1 MEHRLTEGTYEK
13 FGVQISG
20 NQTIFTFAGEKEDTC
35 AILFYGKEDQI
46 TERIEVPGEYCRGS
60 IRSVA
65 VEGLSQKRL
74 RYNYEINGVVQ
85 TDVYARK
92 IIGRERF
99 ADAGRSARKYAVC
112 GGIPESTS
120 TFDWSGDMAPEIPR
134 SHMVMYKLHVRGFSM
149 DAGIRG
155 KKRGT
160 FAAVQ
165 EKIPYL
171 KNMGITTVE
180 FMPVYE
186 FEELVLKQPVQMP
199 SYVQWEQKET
209 DRYQPQETTVERIN
223 YWGYAP
229 GNYFAVKASYSST
242 PDADAEWK
250 TLIRELHKNG
260 MECVM
265 ELYFGAHMNQNVIL
279 DALRYWVSEFHVDG
293 FHLLGQALPVTA
305 IAQDLLLSRTKIF
318 YSGFEPF
325 LFEQK
330 SRYPHLYV
338 YNDDYYY
345 PVRKM
350 LNQMGGRM
358 TEFTD
363 QQRRQNEQL
372 GFVNFVANNNGF
384 TLADLFSYA
393 QKHNEDNGE
402 ENADGNDWNYSCNC
416 GVEGRTLKHAILELR
431 ERKLLNAFAILFAA
445 QGVPLFYSGDE
456 FGNSQQGNNN
466 AYCQDNRT
474 GWLNWKRQEKY
485 GWLTGFVTALA
496 GFRREHPVLSKD
508 VPMTLTDGAHK
519 GIPDLSYHGEKA
531 WMGGFAPERQAIGM
545 LYCGAYAKKEDG
557 SEDDFLYIGYNFG
570 NGVCELALPKLPE
583 KKKWYQVMDT
593 ARGRNAFLE
602 KHECM
607 KEQNRLQAAPQS
619 VIYLIGK

>member
-46 TERIEVPGEYCRGS
+46 IERIEVPGEYCRGS

-65 VEGLSQKRL
+65 VEGLSPKRL

-85 TDVYARK
+85 TDVYAGK

-99 ADAGRSARKYAVC
+99 ADLERKSQRFAVC
-112 GGIPESTS
+112 GGIADS
-120 TFDWSGDMAPEIPR
+120 TFDWEGDVAPEVPR
-134 SHMVMYKLHVRGFSM
+134 SQMVMYKLHVRGFSM
-149 DAGIRG
+149 DAGVRG

-165 EKIPYL
+165 KKISYL
-171 KNMGITTVE
+171 KNIGITTVE

-186 FEELVLKQPVQMP
+186 FEELVLKQPAQMP
-199 SYVQWEQKET
+199 DYVQWEQKET
-209 DRYQPQETTVERIN
+209 DCYQPQETTVERIN

-242 PDADAEWK
+242 ENAAAEWK
-250 TLIRELHKNG
+250 ALIKELHKNG

-279 DALRYWVSEFHVDG
+279 DVLRYWVSEFHVDG
-293 FHLLGQALPVTA
+293 FHLLGQSLPVTA

-318 YSGFEPF
+318 YSGFEQF
-325 LFEQK
+325 LLEQK
-330 SRYPHLYV
+330 SRYPHLYA
-338 YNDDYYY
+338 YNDEYYY
-345 PVRKM
+345 PIRKM

-402 ENADGNDWNYSCNC
+402 DNADGNDWNYSCNC
-416 GVEGRTLKHAILELR
+416 GVEGRTLKHGILELR

-466 AYCQDNRT
+466 AYCQDNRI

-485 GWLTGFVTALA
+485 SWLTEFVRKLA
-496 GFRREHPVLSKD
+496 AFRREHPVLSKD
-508 VPMTLTDGAHK
+508 VPMTLTDAGHK
-519 GIPDLSYHGEKA
+519 GVPDLSYHGEKA
-531 WMGGFAPERQAIGM
+531 WMGGVAPERQAIGM
-545 LYCGAYAKKEDG
+545 LYCGAYAKKADG

-583 KKKWYQVMDT
+583 KKKWYQVMNT
-593 ARGRNAFLE
+593 ARGRDAFLE
-602 KHECM
+602 DGICAG
-607 KEQNRLQAAPQS
+607 EQNRLQTAPQS
-619 VIYLIGK
+619 VVYLIGK